1 MSDTIPQSVLNG
13 CRKYVKSR
21 IIINTFNTFNNVA
34 PEAET
39 ITVQT
44 EQFIAAISLRTKRG
58 HYMQYDGIQVHDE
71 VHDYGTIVGPA
82 SEYVGTVNEAVQVDE
97 DDIFDD

>member
-1 MSDTIPQSVLNG
+1 M
-13 CRKYVKSR
+13 RKIY
-21 IIINTFNTFNNVA
+21 VA

-44 EQFIAAISLRTKRG
+44 EQFIAATLSLRPKG
-58 HYMQYDGIQVHDE
+58 GNYMQYDGFQVHDE
-71 VHDYGTIVGPA
+71 VKEYATIVGPA
-82 SEYVGTVNEAVQVDE
+82 SEYVGTVNEAVTVNE

>member
-1 MSDTIPQSVLNG
+1 M
-13 CRKYVKSR
+13 RKIY
-21 IIINTFNTFNNVA
+21 IA
-34 PEAET
+34 PKADT

-58 HYMQYDGIQVHDE
+58 HYMQYDGFQVHDE
-71 VHDYGTIVGPA
+71 VENYKTIVGPA
-82 SEYVGTVNEAVQVDE
+82 SEYVGTVNEAVTVNE

>member
-1 MSDTIPQSVLNG
+1 M
-13 CRKYVKSR
+13 
-21 IIINTFNTFNNVA
+21 
-34 PEAET
+34 AET

-44 EQFIAAISLRTKRG
+44 EQFIAASLRTKRG

-71 VHDYGTIVGPA
+71 VKEYGTIVGPA
-82 SEYVGTVNEAVQVDE
+82 SEYVGTVNEAVTVNE